1 IIKVVKMS
9 FFSKIFGKKSNRKFL
24 GVRWFCD
31 KCNDYLN
38 KQEGFNDYLGT
49 WKCQRCGFVNI
60 ISDQN
65 ISNECCR
72 PKTDNR
78 CAITCLYDDKLTEED
93 FRELAVD
100 VAKSIKRLTVQV
112 ENHFVFG
119 TVKTNSGISEWNFKL
134 DFNDYGKISG
144 QYWISF
150 DNNQE
155 SDIPK
160 VYGDRLKVEIIKTL
174 NN

>member
-1 IIKVVKMS
+1 MS
-9 FFSKIFGKKSNRKFL
+9 FWSKLFRVDNNKKYP
-24 GVRWFCD
+24 GVKWYCD

-72 PKTDNR
+72 PKMDNR
-78 CAITCLYDDKLTEED
+78 CAITCVYDVKLTEED
-93 FRELAVD
+93 FRNLAID
-100 VAKSIKRLTVQV
+100 VAKSIKRLTVKV

-119 TVKTNSGISEWNFKL
+119 TVKTNSGISEWNFRL

-150 DNNQE
+150 VNNPE

-160 VYGDRLKVEIIKTL
+160 VYGDRLKGEIIKIL